1 MNETANRARA
11 VVDLAAVRANVRAL
25 RDRAPG
31 AELMAVVKSDGYGH
45 GAVPCARAAR
55 EAGAAWLGTA
65 LPEEALALRAA
76 GDTGRLMCWLWTPG
90 GPWRRVVEQDIDVS
104 VSGLWALREVTAA
117 ARAAGRT
124 ARVQLKIDTGL
135 GRNGCPPADWPE
147 LTAAAGAAEA
157 AGALRVTGVWSHF
170 ACADEPGHP
179 SITAQLD
186 VFRQALRTAE
196 SAGLRPEVRH
206 IANTP
211 ATLTLPEAHF
221 DLVRTGIGIYGISPS
236 PEVGTPE
243 DFGLRPAMTLEAALA
258 SVKRVPGGHGVSYGH
273 RYLTPGETT
282 LALVPLGYADGIP
295 RHASG
300 TGPVLVAGKWRT
312 VAGRIAMDQ
321 FVVDLGGD
329 SAEVGDLAV
338 LFGPGD
344 RGEPTAEDWGRAAGT
359 IGYEIVTRI
368 GTRVPRVYVDSERDG
383 GVFGVHGA
391 EEAHEAH
398 EAHAAHE
405 ENGTAAGTAAETE
418 SAANSAT
425 DLAVNSATSTAIS
438 TAPTTATTNAS
449 DTATAGTADG
459 DTALTG
465 GTA

>member
-1 MNETANRARA
+1 MNETAKRARA
-11 VVDLAAVRANVRAL
+11 TVDLAAVRSNVRAL
-25 RDRAPG
+25 RARAPR

-65 LPEEALALRAA
+65 LPEEAFALRAA

-90 GPWRRVVEQDIDVS
+90 GPWREAVEQDIDVS
-104 VSGLWALREVTAA
+104 VSGLWALREVTEA
-117 ARAAGRT
+117 ARACGRT

-147 LTAAAGAAEA
+147 LTAAARAAEIE
-157 AGALRVTGVWSHF
+157 GVLTVTGVWSHF

-179 SITAQLD
+179 SIALQLTAFD
-186 VFRQALRTAE
+186 EALAVAAA
-196 SAGLRPEVRH
+196 AGLRPEVRH

-211 ATLTLPEAHF
+211 ALLTLPEAHF
-221 DLVRTGIGIYGISPS
+221 DVVRAGIGVYGISPS
-236 PEVGTPE
+236 PEVGTPQ
-243 DFGLRPAMTLEAALA
+243 DFGLRPAMTLEASLA

-273 RYLTPGETT
+273 HYTTPGETT
-282 LALVPLGYADGIP
+282 LALVPLGYADGVP

-300 TGPVLVAGKWRT
+300 SGPVLVAGKWRT

-329 SAEVGDLAV
+329 RAQPGDPAL

-344 RGEPTAEDWGRAAGT
+344 RGEPTAEDWAVAAGT

-368 GTRVPRVYVDSERDG
+368 GTRVPRVYVDSDVEGDTTVTG
-383 GVFGVHGA
+383 
-391 EEAHEAH
+391 
-398 EAHAAHE
+398 
-405 ENGTAAGTAAETE
+405 
-418 SAANSAT
+418 
-425 DLAVNSATSTAIS
+425 STA
-438 TAPTTATTNAS
+438 
-449 DTATAGTADG
+449 
-459 DTALTG
+459 
-465 GTA
+465 